1 MVMVLSLRP
10 NLTLD
15 AERSR
20 RMMRTLEIV
29 TKYKNGVL
37 VDDIAD
43 DYGASRSTISRIV
56 KMMGIPKRPRHFPE
70 EIRDNVITAY
80 KKNKPIKEIA
90 ELYNVSESYISTQ
103 AAKEGILR
111 IPKPRAKK

>member
-1 MVMVLSLRP
+1 MRVLSLSP

-37 VDDIAD
+37 VEDIAN
-43 DYGASRSTISRIV
+43 DYGASRTTVSRIV
-56 KMMGIPKRPRHFPE
+56 RMMGIPKRPRHFPKE
-70 EIRDNVITAY
+70 LRDNVIAAY
-80 KKNKPIKEIA
+80 KKNKSIREIA
-90 ELYNVSESYISTQ
+90 KLYNVSESYISTQ

-111 IPKPRAKK
+111 VPKPRVK